1 MKQITKY
8 DNQKFGKF
16 TVIETING
24 SKCLCR
30 CDCGNICETW
40 TYHLKTGKSTSCGC
54 SRLNNGNPRWS
65 GYKEIPLTFFNRIK
79 RKSKERNRNY
89 EFNITIEYLWEL
101 FEKQNKKCAASGLD
115 ISFPKTCD
123 DMLKRLNISVDRID
137 KNKGYIKENIR
148 LVKPDINIMKNR
160 LDNNLFLKYCYL
172 VNNPIKT
179 DFSEYIFDKNI
190 HDGYYNALCISA
202 KKRNIDLH
210 ITKKDL
216 FELYISQKGKCHYT
230 GLYIIL
236 NSSGNFD
243 ETPIASIDRI
253 DSSKPYDLENVKF
266 VHKTINLMKNTI
278 NDKDFRNYCKCII
291 EYSNYKN

>member
-1 MKQITKY
+1 MKQFTKY
-8 DNQKFGKF
+8 ENQKFGKF

-30 CDCGNICETW
+30 CECGNICETW

-54 SRLNNGNPRWS
+54 SRKNNGSPTWN

-89 EFNITIEYLWEL
+89 QFDITIEYLWEL
-101 FEKQNKKCAASGLD
+101 FEKQNKKCALTGFD

-137 KNKGYIKENIR
+137 NNKGYIKENIR
-148 LVKPDINIMKNR
+148 LVIPDINIMKNR

-172 VNNPIKT
+172 VNNTIKT
-179 DFSEYIFDKNI
+179 DFSEFIFDNVI
-190 HDGYYNALCISA
+190 HDGYYTALKLSA
-202 KKRNIDLH
+202 KKRNIELN
-210 ITKKDL
+210 ISKKDL
-216 FELYISQKGKCHYT
+216 FDLYIKQKGKCYYT

-236 NSSGNFD
+236 NSSGFFD

-253 DSSKPYDLENVKF
+253 DSSKPYNLDNVKF
-266 VHKTINLMKNTI
+266 VHKTINLMKNTLT
-278 NDKDFRNYCKCII
+278 DYDFRKYCKAII
-291 EYSNYKN
+291 EYTNYKY